1 MNIPAL
7 ILLCCLSAALAQEP
21 KAIPKRH
28 SAKPV
33 LSESFAKAGLRALIA
48 IEDAEGEGDPIS
60 GEAKKAY
67 QEAEAEYDPDKPAE
81 AKMFSNLTIYSLLR
95 SMNNLTKG
103 ANGSMSDEVQEKAK
117 EEMHVQEVKCS
128 SALETAFRHRVAIE
142 LPASCN
148 RKK

>member
-28 SAKPV
+28 PAKPV

-48 IEDAEGEGDPIS
+48 IEDAEGDPIS

-67 QEAEAEYDPDKPAE
+67 QEAEAEYDPEKPAE

-103 ANGSMSDEVQEKAK
+103 ANGSMSDEAQEKAK
-117 EEMHVQEVKCS
+117 EEMHAQEVKCS
-128 SALETAFRHRVAIE
+128 WALQTAFRHRVAIE